1 MCTFNDRTIFLC
13 FQLQLSQ
20 PLTTKQL
27 QRLQPGEL
35 RAGPPLHQRLQVRVF
50 TLPSIIWSKMERAR
64 LPVAIYEWWNAVVLF
79 SVTVTGESLAVL
91 CDAPVS
97 CSCTPC
103 SSEQSAKAKTQK
115 ELFKTLKEM
124 RMHFPLEKRKS
135 STLNTLKYALRCV
148 KQVKGK
154 PSSHCS
160 CVKTFKTLDLDYFS
174 SIFFCELMKHD
185 SVCS

>member
-1 MCTFNDRTIFLC
+1 MA
-13 FQLQLSQ
+13 FQCDS
-20 PLTTKQL
+20 
-27 QRLQPGEL
+27 
-35 RAGPPLHQRLQVRVF
+35 
-50 TLPSIIWSKMERAR
+50 
-64 LPVAIYEWWNAVVLF
+64 
-79 SVTVTGESLAVL
+79 TGESLTVL

-115 ELFKTLKEM
+115 ELSKTLKEM
-124 RMHFPLEKRKS
+124 RMHFPSEKRKS

-160 CVKTFKTLDLDYFS
+160 CVKTFKT
-174 SIFFCELMKHD
+174 
-185 SVCS
+185 